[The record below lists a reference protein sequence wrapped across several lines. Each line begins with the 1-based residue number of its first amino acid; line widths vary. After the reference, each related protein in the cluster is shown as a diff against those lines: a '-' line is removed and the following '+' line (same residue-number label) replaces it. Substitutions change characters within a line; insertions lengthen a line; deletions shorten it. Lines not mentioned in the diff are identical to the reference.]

1 MKTSR
6 TEIFFQQKFRFLGSS
21 HGFYFREENGVWDEQ
36 FLFLVLLDSMESTT
50 AFPEKNVL

>member
-36 FLFLVLLDSMESTT
+36 FLF
-50 AFPEKNVL
+50 F